1 MKTITEKSVSDMRKL
16 NPKRCCFE
24 EDKSKTHNHGIT
36 DDSKSFI
43 VPFSETIKKI
53 FEKDTNL
60 ELSQKSGTDEFYR
73 VIKPGT
79 ELGEIKDWEKRQGS
93 RIYLRDCLS
102 LSIAMSINI
111 SNDPEKRV
119 NDTGHTLMGK
129 FVNDGKWSKSQSA
142 INEIVKEATK
152 AIQDLPY
159 YKDTKLICSVPNS
172 GDNFN
177 LPCSVTSL
185 LSDDIEI
192 QDITDGFVFGSPKAN
207 LKNSLRDE
215 KWNELEKAQISFD
228 VKKFNVE
235 GKNII
240 LIDDLYQ
247 SGTTIQ
253 YIAMKLQLAGA
264 CEVYGLC
271 FLKTRGD
278 KDNKGAL

>member
-1 MKTITEKSVSDMRKL
+1 MKKITEKSVSDMHKL
-16 NPKRCCFE
+16 NPKRCCFG
-24 EDKSKTHNHGIT
+24 EDKSEIHNHGIT
-36 DDSKSFI
+36 GDSKSFI

-73 VIKPGT
+73 VIKPDT
-79 ELGEIKDWEKRQGS
+79 ELGKIKDWEKKQGS

-111 SNDPEKRV
+111 SDDSEKQAS
-119 NDTGHTLMGK
+119 DSGHTVMGD
-129 FVNDGKWSKSQSA
+129 FVYYGKWYKNQNA
-142 INEIVKEATK
+142 INEIAKEATK
-152 AIQDLPY
+152 AIQELPY

-172 GDNFN
+172 GDNFD
-177 LPCSVTSL
+177 LPRRVTSL
-185 LSDDIEI
+185 LSANIGI
-192 QDITDGFVFGSPKAN
+192 QDITDGFTFGGPKAN
-207 LKNSLRDE
+207 LKASPYDE

-228 VKKFNVE
+228 VKKNNVE

>member
-1 MKTITEKSVSDMRKL
+1 MKKITEKSVSDMHKL
-16 NPKRCCFE
+16 DSKRCCFG
-24 EDKSKTHNHGIT
+24 EDKSKTHNYGIT
-36 DDSKSFI
+36 DDSKFFI

-79 ELGEIKDWEKRQGS
+79 ELGKIKDWEKKQGS

-111 SNDPEKRV
+111 SDDSEKQAS
-119 NDTGHTLMGK
+119 DSGHTVMGN
-129 FVNDGKWSKSQSA
+129 FVYYGKWRKSQNA
-142 INEIVKEATK
+142 INEIAKEATK
-152 AIQDLPY
+152 AIQYLPY

-172 GDNFN
+172 GNNFD
-177 LPCSVTSL
+177 LPRSVTSL
-185 LSDDIEI
+185 LSENIGI
-192 QDITDGFVFGSPKAN
+192 QDITDGFTFGGSKPDLKASPY
-207 LKNSLRDE
+207 DE

-228 VKKFNVE
+228 VEEFNVE
-235 GKNII
+235 GKSVI

-253 YIAMKLQLAGA
+253 YIAMKLQQAGTR
-264 CEVYGLC
+264 EVYGLC
-271 FLKTRGD
+271 FVKTRGD
-278 KDNKGAL
+278 VDNRI